1 MQEGEDLLYRPV
13 LAGVLDAAA
22 IDDPQWT
29 LGQIMLLNEA
39 LDVKAENEYRFNK
52 ALDAKAKNK

>member
-1 MQEGEDLLYRPV
+1 MHDGEDLLYRPV

-22 IDDPQWT
+22 LDDPSYS

-52 ALDAKAKNK
+52 ALDERAKKK

>member
-13 LAGVLDAAA
+13 LAGVMDESV
-22 IDDPQWT
+22 IDDPRRT
-29 LGQIMLLNEA
+29 LGEIMLLNEA

-52 ALDAKAKNK
+52 ALDERAKKK